1 MVIPP
6 LNNFKIKNW
15 FKVCSSWGIYV
26 STRHWKSSLLLS
38 HKDQL
43 TNILVIMGVGK
54 YIYILRHYSS
64 SPPSSNFG
72 TPFFSELFVD
82 TWKGSKK
89 MRETCGV
96 PAAELH
102 VAGGLGPGC
111 AASFVYS
118 WFCVCLSV
126 CRQKGILGVG
136 SECFSKITFIPI
148 VWLLSR
154 RK

>member
-15 FKVCSSWGIYV
+15 FKVCSSQGIYV

-72 TPFFSELFVD
+72 TPFFLIFLLTPGREIRKWEKHVGFQQQSCTWLGDWGQVVWHRLCTAVFV
-82 TWKGSKK
+82 
-89 MRETCGV
+89 
-96 PAAELH
+96 
-102 VAGGLGPGC
+102 C
-111 AASFVYS
+111 ACQFADRRVYWVWALNASPK
-118 WFCVCLSV
+118 L
-126 CRQKGILGVG
+126 L
-136 SECFSKITFIPI
+136 FIPI
-148 VWLLSR
+148 EWLLSR